1 MSDLSGLSNEELM
14 ARLNAPQSP
23 LQGMSDADLMR
34 ALGQSPQVSTVED
47 VAKSGATGVAQGLI
61 GAAGMGADVS
71 AMGRSALG
79 WLGDQTVGRA
89 YNAYQTG
96 EWNPTT
102 TGREVAG
109 AINQS
114 GASQTSQGLTQSVER
129 LAGPMYQPQ
138 TTAGEYARTIGR
150 NVPAAA
156 LSPGGAVARTA
167 MAAVP
172 GVAEEAAGQFLKGSQ
187 LEPYGR
193 LAAGMAGG
201 LGTVAAQRMLDGRGV
216 QQAIS
221 SQAPTRDQLSAAAD
235 AAYDTADRA
244 GVRYAAPGVHGLV
257 ADTAKQLS
265 REGIDPTLT
274 PAATRAMERLAGAPA
289 EPTLREMENLRRIAN
304 NAAGAN
310 VTNRADGRLAGQIR
324 ENIDDF
330 MMRAGPGDVV
340 AGDAQTAARALQD
353 ARGNYAAMRR
363 SDTVDAALET
373 ALVRAEAAHSG
384 KNIDNSIRQRMA
396 AILLDPKKSRGFNE
410 QELEAMRGVV
420 RGEGINNALRDAGKM
435 LGGGGGLGG
444 AVAGGLGATAGA
456 FVAGPVGAVVGGALG
471 AGGGRALNALANR
484 NTRQSAESLSA
495 LVRARSPAAS
505 EEIARYLQS
514 NPQKQIDRDAL
525 VRALLL
531 SRELQPQPTN

>member
-23 LQGMSDADLMR
+23 LQGMSDADLMK

-47 VAKSGATGVAQGLI
+47 VAKSGAMGVAQGLI

-138 TTAGEYARTIGR
+138 TTAGEFARTIGR

-172 GVAEEAAGQFLKGSQ
+172 GVAEEAAGQYLKGSQ

-216 QQAIS
+216 QQAIR
-221 SQAPTRDQLSAAAD
+221 SQAPTREQLEAAKNAAYRAAD
-235 AAYDTADRA
+235 DA
-244 GVRYAAPGVHGLV
+244 GVRFTPEAA
-257 ADTAKQLS
+257 
-265 REGIDPTLT
+265 
-274 PAATRAMERLAGAPA
+274 ERLAQSADRRAIGYHPGLQPRTAA
-289 EPTLREMENLRRIAN
+289 VAQDVQAIRGSSPTLSDVEDLR
-304 NAAGAN
+304 
-310 VTNRADGRLAGQIR
+310 RLAGRAGQTIAPDER
-324 ENIDDF
+324 EMAGRLTGAIDDF
-330 MMRAGPGDVV
+330 FGQAGPRDVV
-340 AGDAQTAARALQD
+340 SGDPAAAVSLLREARANTAA
-353 ARGNYAAMRR
+353 MKR
-363 SDTVDAALET
+363 SDTIENALET

-420 RGEGINNALRDAGKM
+420 RGEGVNNALRDAGKM